1 MSNEAKGQQ
10 PESLSTFKAAA
21 QSADKVKPREIGL
34 EADSKT
40 APRPDD
46 LKAEQ
51 KAAADILRAGAEGD
65 PARAD
70 KAIDSRKD
78 KDRRD
83 V

>member
-1 MSNEAKGQQ
+1 VRRAVGRCQ
-10 PESLSTFKAAA
+10 LAR
-21 QSADKVKPREIGL
+21 KPGSRR
-34 EADSKT
+34 AF
-40 APRPDD
+40 RDD

-51 KAAADILRAGAEGD
+51 KAAADILRAGAEHH

-83 V
+83 I

>member
-1 MSNEAKGQQ
+1 MSKEAKGQQ

-21 QSADKVKPREIGL
+21 QTDKKVKPGEIGV

-40 APRPDD
+40 APPRDD
-46 LKAEQ
+46 LKFGQ
-51 KAAADILRAGAEGD
+51 KAAADILHAGAERD
-65 PARAD
+65 PAGAD

-78 KDRRD
+78 RDRRD

>member
-1 MSNEAKGQQ
+1 MSKEAKGQQ

-21 QSADKVKPREIGL
+21 QTDKKVKPKELGV
-34 EADSKT
+34 EADGKT
-40 APRPDD
+40 APPSGD

-51 KAAADILRAGAEGD
+51 KAAADILRAGAERD

-78 KDRRD
+78 RDKRD

>member
-1 MSNEAKGQQ
+1 MTKEAKGQQ

-21 QSADKVKPREIGL
+21 QTGEKVKPKGL
-34 EADSKT
+34 GVEADSKT
-40 APRPDD
+40 APPRDE

-51 KAAADILRAGAEGD
+51 KAAADILRAGAERD

-78 KDRRD
+78 KDKRD

>member
-1 MSNEAKGQQ
+1 MSKEAKGQQ

-21 QSADKVKPREIGL
+21 QTDKKVKPKELGV

-40 APRPDD
+40 APPRDD

-51 KAAADILRAGAEGD
+51 KAGADILRAGAERD
-65 PARAD
+65 PARAA
-70 KAIDSRKD
+70 KAIGSRKD

>member
-1 MSNEAKGQQ
+1 
-10 PESLSTFKAAA
+10 
-21 QSADKVKPREIGL
+21 
-34 EADSKT
+34 T
-40 APRPDD
+40 APRRDD

-51 KAAADILRAGAEGD
+51 KAAADILRAGAERD

-78 KDRRD
+78 KDKRD

>member
-1 MSNEAKGQQ
+1 MSKEAKGQQ

-21 QSADKVKPREIGL
+21 QTDKKMKPSELGV
-34 EADSKT
+34 EADGKT

-51 KAAADILRAGAEGD
+51 KAAADILRAGAERD
-65 PARAD
+65 PVRAD

>member
-1 MSNEAKGQQ
+1 MSKEAKGQQ

-21 QSADKVKPREIGL
+21 QTDQKVKPKNLGL

-40 APRPDD
+40 APPRDD
-46 LKAEQ
+46 LKSGQ
-51 KAAADILRAGAEGD
+51 KAAADILRGGAERD

-78 KDRRD
+78 RDRRD

>member
-1 MSNEAKGQQ
+1 MSKEAKGQQ

-21 QSADKVKPREIGL
+21 QTNQKVKPGEIGI
-34 EADSKT
+34 EADGKT

-51 KAAADILRAGAEGD
+51 KAAADILRAGAERD

-70 KAIDSRKD
+70 KAIDSRKA

>member
-1 MSNEAKGQQ
+1 MSKEAKGQQ

-21 QSADKVKPREIGL
+21 QTDQKVKPGEIGV

-40 APRPDD
+40 APPPDD

-51 KAAADILRAGAEGD
+51 KAAAAILRAGAEGN
-65 PARAD
+65 PALAD
-70 KAIDSRKD
+70 QAIDSRKSKD
-78 KDRRD
+78 KRD

>member
-1 MSNEAKGQQ
+1 MSKEAKGQQ
-10 PESLSTFKAAA
+10 PELLSTFKAAA
-21 QSADKVKPREIGL
+21 QTDKKVKPKELGV

-40 APRPDD
+40 APPRDD

-51 KAAADILRAGAEGD
+51 KAGADILRAGAERD
-65 PARAD
+65 PARAA
-70 KAIDSRKD
+70 KAIGSRKD

>member
-1 MSNEAKGQQ
+1 MSKEAKGQQ
-10 PESLSTFKAAA
+10 PASLSTFKAAA
-21 QSADKVKPREIGL
+21 QTDKKVKPKELGV

-40 APRPDD
+40 APPRDD

-51 KAAADILRAGAEGD
+51 KAGAHILRAGAERD
-65 PARAD
+65 PARAA
-70 KAIDSRKD
+70 KAIGSRKD

>member
-1 MSNEAKGQQ
+1 MSKEAKGQQ

-21 QSADKVKPREIGL
+21 QTGEKVKPGEIGV
-34 EADSKT
+34 EADGKT
-40 APRPDD
+40 APPRDD

-51 KAAADILRAGAEGD
+51 KAAADILRAGAERD
-65 PARAD
+65 PALAD

-83 V
+83 I

>member
-1 MSNEAKGQQ
+1 MSKEAKGQQ

-21 QSADKVKPREIGL
+21 QTDAKVKPGEIGV
-34 EADSKT
+34 EADGKT
-40 APRPDD
+40 APPAGD
-46 LKAEQ
+46 LKSEQ
-51 KAAADILRAGAEGD
+51 KAAADILRAGAERD

-78 KDRRD
+78 KDKRD

>member
-1 MSNEAKGQQ
+1 MSKEAKGQQ

-21 QSADKVKPREIGL
+21 QTDKKVKPRELGV
-34 EADSKT
+34 EADGKT

-51 KAAADILRAGAEGD
+51 KAAADILRAGAERD

-78 KDRRD
+78 KDKRD
-83 V
+83 I

>member
-1 MSNEAKGQQ
+1 MSKEAKGQQ
-10 PESLSTFKAAA
+10 PESLSTFKAAS
-21 QSADKVKPREIGL
+21 QTGDKVKPKELGV
-34 EADSKT
+34 EADPKT
-40 APRPDD
+40 APRRDE

-51 KAAADILRAGAEGD
+51 KAAADILRAGAEGE

-83 V
+83 I

>member
-1 MSNEAKGQQ
+1 MSREAKGQQ

-21 QSADKVKPREIGL
+21 KTAEKVKPKALGV

-40 APRPDD
+40 APPGGD

-51 KAAADILRAGAEGD
+51 KDAADILRAGAERD

-78 KDRRD
+78 RDRRD

>member
-1 MSNEAKGQQ
+1 MTKEAKGQQ

-21 QSADKVKPREIGL
+21 QTDKKVKPKELGV

-40 APRPDD
+40 APPRDD

-51 KAAADILRAGAEGD
+51 KAGADILRAGAERD
-65 PARAD
+65 PARAA
-70 KAIDSRKD
+70 KAIGSRKD

>member
-1 MSNEAKGQQ
+1 MTKEAKGQQ

-21 QSADKVKPREIGL
+21 QTDEKVKPKGL
-34 EADSKT
+34 GVEADSKT
-40 APRPDD
+40 APPRDE

-51 KAAADILRAGAEGD
+51 KAAADILRAGAERD

-78 KDRRD
+78 KDKRD

>member
-1 MSNEAKGQQ
+1 MSKEAKGQQ

-21 QSADKVKPREIGL
+21 QTDKKVKPKELGV

-40 APRPDD
+40 APPRDD

-51 KAAADILRAGAEGD
+51 KAGVDILRAGAERD
-65 PARAD
+65 PARAA
-70 KAIDSRKD
+70 KAIGSRKD

>member
-1 MSNEAKGQQ
+1 MSKEAQGQQ

-21 QSADKVKPREIGL
+21 QSGEKVKPKGL
-34 EADSKT
+34 GVEADAKT
-40 APRPDD
+40 APPAGD

-51 KAAADILRAGAEGD
+51 KAAADILRAGAERD

-70 KAIDSRKD
+70 KAIESRKERD
-78 KDRRD
+78 KRD